1 MKNFLV
7 RYYGPEGCAL
17 IKNIQAE
24 RSSDV
29 RIRLTS
35 EGYLPSFV
43 VPNIFLNIFHPIK
56 NAGMKDKELA
66 AFFIELY
73 QLAQSVGSIG
83 KAFYYI
89 NKNKKEGKESKTN
102 KKLKEKFIYLVKWL
116 YNDHKRAKIKNR
128 RKFVEDCTVMLERGY
143 TLGEIF
149 KVHYFEEL
157 VLSLVDLAAS
167 TGNYP
172 EVFLKIS
179 EFFDA
184 KDLYRK
190 NVVGT
195 MAYPAFLFFLLFTAF
210 TVFLYYIIPTFAS
223 FFSQFSR
230 IPSST
235 EYVIWLFTY
244 IKSIFI
250 YIIVLAVSIF
260 TIIILDLFEIKSRLL
275 TLFLDIPTIRNI
287 FNYNYLSWFFYR
299 FSLMI
304 SSGLTITV
312 MFDYFRN
319 NTEKRY
325 FKYKFDLAYNSL
337 MSGFTLRDSL
347 DNADFLSEDVI
358 ESIGYGEIGGFLPDT
373 ILRLSKD
380 FKEKSSYTM
389 HLFTKTLFFLVMA
402 SVVFFLLL
410 MFFSLFLPLIQGMV
424 SLPGNY

>member
-29 RIRLTS
+29 RIRLAS

-56 NAGMKDKELA
+56 NAGMKDKELSV
-66 AFFIELY
+66 FFIELY

-83 KAFYYI
+83 KAFYHM
-89 NKNKKEGKESKTN
+89 NKKEGRESKTN
-102 KKLKEKFIYLVKWL
+102 KKRKEKFIYLLKWL
-116 YNDHKRAKIKNR
+116 YDDHRRAKIKNR
-128 RKFVEDCTVMLERGY
+128 RKLVGDCTVMLEKGY

-149 KVHYFEEL
+149 KVNHFEEL

-195 MAYPAFLFFLLFTAF
+195 MAYPAFLFFLLFAAF

-230 IPSST
+230 IPPST
-235 EYVIWLFTY
+235 EYVIRLFAY

-260 TIIILDLFEIKSRLL
+260 AIIIFDLFEIKSRLSA
-275 TLFLDIPTIRNI
+275 LFLNIPTVRNI

-299 FSLMI
+299 FSLMV

-325 FKYKFDLAYNSL
+325 FKHKFDLVYNRL

-347 DNADFLSEDVI
+347 GNADFLSEDVI

-380 FKEKSSYTM
+380 FKEKSSYAM
-389 HLFTKTLFFLVMA
+389 RLFTKALFSLAMV
-402 SVVFFLLL
+402 SVVLFLLL